1 MATRNIEQEDEARG
15 IITAFSMNN
24 AELDTTR
31 ARLSDQQHSPDE
43 NIAQRPN
50 SSAAVDELLS
60 SSIFNLTDR
69 LPIFSYLIT
78 TNRVRWYRVIMRFF
92 LQCHRDLYRYQLTA
106 SEVRDAVR
114 EAFDPEYTLEQ
125 CQNDLK
131 ALRDWGNIT
140 NIYDSSRA
148 TSIASFLSPALLY
161 QATPEGIAIENFLD
175 QQVSA
180 SNNRGALRQ
189 GDLPRLW
196 SSLQQI
202 DEWLDHPSIE
212 RPSARSREIADE
224 WRIAF
229 DIWNA
234 MAREAAQYLATMTN
248 AAQEGSTDFEAY
260 QAYKTA
266 VVAYVQG
273 FAQALTQYSR
283 LVRERIAEWKA
294 TGKAGRLIEIAAQHL
309 EPPTATMEE
318 KRTWDELLED
328 ANHQLEA
335 LSNWFAVG
343 KNADSF
349 RRNALAEVDK
359 VVRRATALAAS
370 ARPSANYAANLNAL
384 AHSLLLTHD
393 GEEAQQLFS
402 LAFANTLP
410 IHLPESLAGQPI
422 ASSSREERNVWQEPP
437 TVKLRLRPVSRFN
450 RGEPPIEDPIIDN
463 RTLARDLIAQHV
475 AKLEEQRKRLA
486 LLFKEAELDIGTL
499 AVLTP
504 EDRTLLMEAID
515 ACLGDTF
522 HQYLVPDGATVEL
535 LNPEEIAYT
544 LLRSTDGV
552 LLLPRYRLHYQA
564 KERDEDHGDEHEFRR
579 IGLTLIGNTSS
590 RARTDGIDGL
600 SKGENNDNGH
610 QRAEMI

>member
-1 MATRNIEQEDEARG
+1 
-15 IITAFSMNN
+15 MNH
-24 AELDTTR
+24 AELDTTAGLR
-31 ARLSDQQHSPDE
+31 EQQISTDGKSE
-43 NIAQRPN
+43 QRPN
-50 SSAAVDELLS
+50 SGAALDEILS

-106 SEVRDAVR
+106 SEVRDMVR
-114 EAFDPEYTLEQ
+114 ETFDPEYTLEQ

-131 ALRDWGNIT
+131 ALKDWGNIT

-161 QATPEGIAIENFLD
+161 QATPEGIAIETFLD

-180 SNNRGALRQ
+180 SSNRGALRQ

-283 LVRERIAEWKA
+283 LVRERIAGWIT
-294 TGKAGRLIEIAAQHL
+294 TGKADRLLEIIAQHL
-309 EPPTATMEE
+309 EPPTATLEE
-318 KRTWDELLED
+318 KRTWDELVED
-328 ANHQLEA
+328 ANNQLEA
-335 LSNWFAVG
+335 LSNWFAAG

-384 AHSLLLTHD
+384 AHQLLVIHD

-422 ASSSREERNVWQEPP
+422 ATNTREDLNVWQELP

-463 RTLARDLIAQHV
+463 RTLVHDLIAQHE
-475 AKLEEQRKRLA
+475 AKLEEQLQRLA
-486 LLFKEAELDIGTL
+486 HLFENRELDIGML
-499 AVLTP
+499 GVVLP
-504 EDRTLLMEAID
+504 EDRSLLLEAID

-522 HQYLVPDGATVEL
+522 HQYRAPDGATIEL
-535 LNPEEIAYT
+535 LNPEVTAYT
-544 LLRSTDGV
+544 LLRSPDGI
-552 LLLPRYRLHYQA
+552 LLLPRYRLHYRE
-564 KERDEDHGDEHEFRR
+564 KERDEEYEEDHEFRH
-579 IGLTLIGNTSS
+579 IGLALIGQSTSLAS
-590 RARTDGIDGL
+590 TDGMGRP
-600 SKGENNDNGH
+600 GNNGNGH
-610 QRAEMI
+610 QGTKMI